1 MRITI
6 VIPGMTSAVRRVMRA
21 GQRGPAR
28 RDRPRGESQ
37 MRFYRI
43 SFLIGLAT
51 GYVLGAQAGRER
63 YEQLKQLARK
73 AAESPAM
80 QQTAGALQAQ
90 ATATAKSAKEKAT
103 TSVRKSASKVTSRNS
118 ASGRDSGTGRTTS
131 SRRKSGAS
139 ASKVSGNGAMPR
151 SGSDDSRPFLRAD
164 G

>member
-1 MRITI
+1 
-6 VIPGMTSAVRRVMRA
+6 
-21 GQRGPAR
+21 
-28 RDRPRGESQ
+28 

-43 SFLIGLAT
+43 SFVGGLAV

-63 YEQLKQLARK
+63 YEQLKQFARK

-90 ATATAKSAKEKAT
+90 AQATAKSAKDKAT
-103 TSVRKSASKVTSRNS
+103 TSVRKGASKVTNRNS
-118 ASGRDSGTGRTTS
+118 ASGPSSDSGRS
-131 SRRKSGAS
+131 SGGRRKSGAS

-164 G
+164 GGANVVSLLR

>member
-1 MRITI
+1 
-6 VIPGMTSAVRRVMRA
+6 
-21 GQRGPAR
+21 
-28 RDRPRGESQ
+28 

-43 SFLIGLAT
+43 SFVGGLAV

-90 ATATAKSAKEKAT
+90 AQATAKTAKDKAT
-103 TSVRKSASKVTSRNS
+103 TSVRKGASKVTNRNS
-118 ASGRDSGTGRTTS
+118 PSGRTS
-131 SRRKSGAS
+131 SGRRKSGTS
-139 ASKVSGNGAMPR
+139 ASTVSGNGAMPR

-164 G
+164 GGSNVVSLLR

>member
-1 MRITI
+1 
-6 VIPGMTSAVRRVMRA
+6 
-21 GQRGPAR
+21 
-28 RDRPRGESQ
+28 

-43 SFLIGLAT
+43 SFVGGLAV

-90 ATATAKSAKEKAT
+90 AQATAKSAKDKAT
-103 TSVRKSASKVTSRNS
+103 TSVRKGASKVTSRS
-118 ASGRDSGTGRTTS
+118 SSSSSGRTSS

-139 ASKVSGNGAMPR
+139 SKVSGNGAMPR
-151 SGSDDSRPFLRAD
+151 SGSDDSRPFLPAD
-164 G
+164 GGSKVVSLQR